1 MISSHGNLIA
11 RCTGAIAGVVTAV
24 PQRIRPN
31 LDWPEAAEAAK
42 MTGVLER
49 RIAGP
54 DQTTETL
61 CLAAARRLLVGLD
74 WAPSSIEALVYVT
87 QTPSMAVPAA
97 AYDLHSALGLPAHC
111 PAIEVNWSCA
121 GYVYG
126 LWLAMKLGLGRVL
139 LLVGDTSSRIV
150 DPEDRATAPLF
161 GDAGSA
167 TAIQADE
174 AIVRFVLGSD
184 GQKNEPL
191 SQAPGELLRM
201 DGASVFGFTLR
212 VVPGLVDDVLAAGR
226 PDFLLFHQANRY
238 MLGQLAKKTGLQEHF
253 TAEQI
258 PSNIDRFGNC
268 SSASIPLLL
277 CDRLGMR
284 ARGARL
290 ALFGYG
296 AGWAWAGATIDAPAL
311 RVAKLVEV

>member
-1 MISSHGNLIA
+1 MISSHGNLID

-24 PQRIRPN
+24 PQWIRPN
-31 LDWPEAAEAAK
+31 TDWPAAQEAAK

-49 RIAGP
+49 RIAAP
-54 DQTTETL
+54 DQTTESL
-61 CLAAARRLLVGLD
+61 CLAAARRLLDALD
-74 WAPSSIEALVYVT
+74 WPPSSIEALVYVT
-87 QTPSMAVPAA
+87 QTPSTAVPAA
-97 AYDLHSALGLPAHC
+97 AYDLHAALGLPAHC
-111 PAIEVNWSCA
+111 PAIQANWSCA

-126 LWLAMKLGLGRVL
+126 LWLAMKLARGRVL

-150 DPEDRATAPLF
+150 DGEDRATAPLF

-167 TAIQADE
+167 TAIQSEDRFT
-174 AIVRFVLGSD
+174 RFVLGSD
-184 GQKNEPL
+184 GAKNEHL
-191 SQAPGELLRM
+191 AQAPGAFLKM

-212 VVPGLVDDVLAAGR
+212 VVPGLVTDVLNAGR

-238 MLGQLAKKTGLQEHF
+238 MLSQLAKKSRLHDQF
-253 TAEQI
+253 TPEQM

-277 CDRLGMR
+277 CDKVGMR
-284 ARGARL
+284 ARGKRL

-296 AGWAWAGATIDAPAL
+296 AGWAWAGATIDTPAL
-311 RVAKLVEV
+311 RVAELVEV